1 MELKQILAHFNTIEN
16 YTLRKQR
23 HINAQMKKEQRKIIQ
38 EGHNIFKDKPM
49 ANPDKINKQALKY
62 V

>member
-1 MELKQILAHFNTIEN
+1 
-16 YTLRKQR
+16 
-23 HINAQMKKEQRKIIQ
+23 MKKEQRKIIQ